1 MTKREE
7 YEKRTEELLMP
18 IIEAHGFEIVD
29 VEFVKEGGNRFLRA
43 YIDKPDGIT
52 VDDCEIVSR
61 ALGSR
66 LDEEDFI
73 EESYILEVSSPGL
86 GRPLKK
92 EKDFIRNMGELI
104 ELHTFRPVDRQ
115 KEFCGVLKA
124 YDKETVTIEE
134 EDGTERVFERSM
146 LALIR
151 QAVIW

>member
-7 YEKRTEELLMP
+7 YEKRTEELLTP
-18 IIEAHGFEIVD
+18 ITAAHGFEIVD

-52 VDDCEIVSR
+52 VDDCETISR
-61 ALGSR
+61 ALGAR

-73 EESYILEVSSPGL
+73 EESYILEISSPGL

-92 EKDFIRNMGELI
+92 EKDFIRNMGELV
-104 ELHTFRPVDRQ
+104 ELHTFRPIDRQ
-115 KEFCGVLKA
+115 KEFCGILKA
-124 YDKETVTIEE
+124 YDKDTVTIEQ
-134 EDGTERVFERSM
+134 EDGAERVFERSM

>member
-7 YEKRTEELLMP
+7 YEKRTEELLTP
-18 IIEAHGFEIVD
+18 IVTANGFEVVD

-43 YIDKPDGIT
+43 YIDKPGGIT
-52 VDDCEIVSR
+52 VDDCETVSR
-61 ALGSR
+61 ALSDK
-66 LDEEDFI
+66 LDETDFI

-92 EKDFIRNMGELI
+92 DKDFARNMGELI
-104 ELHTFRPVDRQ
+104 EIRTFKPVDRQ

-124 YDKETVTIEE
+124 YDSDTVTIEE
-134 EDGTERVFERSM
+134 ENGRERTFIRSE

>member
-7 YEKRTEELLMP
+7 YEKRTEELLAP
-18 IIEAHGFEIVD
+18 IVAAHGYEIVD

-43 YIDKPDGIT
+43 FIDKPGGIT
-52 VDDCEIVSR
+52 VDDCETASR
-61 ALGSR
+61 ALSAR

-73 EESYILEVSSPGL
+73 EESYVLEVSSPGL

-92 EKDFIRNMGELI
+92 EKDFARNVGELI
-104 ELHTFRPVDRQ
+104 EIHTFKPIDRQ
-115 KEFCGVLKA
+115 KDFCGVLRA
-124 YDKETVTIEE
+124 YDEDTVTIEE

>member
-7 YEKRTEELLMP
+7 YEKRTEELLAP
-18 IIEAHGFEIVD
+18 IVAAHGFEIVD

-43 YIDKPDGIT
+43 FIDKPGGIT
-52 VDDCEIVSR
+52 VDDCETASR
-61 ALGSR
+61 ALSVR

-73 EESYILEVSSPGL
+73 EESYVLEVSSPGL

-92 EKDFIRNMGELI
+92 EKDFVRNMGELVEI
-104 ELHTFRPVDRQ
+104 HTFKPIDRQ
-115 KEFCGVLKA
+115 KDFCGVLKA
-124 YDKETVTIEE
+124 YDKDTVTIEE
-134 EDGTERVFERSM
+134 EDGIERVFERSM

>member
-7 YEKRTEELLMP
+7 YEKRTEELLTP
-18 IIEAHGFEIVD
+18 ITAAHGFEIVD

-52 VDDCEIVSR
+52 VDDCETISR
-61 ALGSR
+61 ALGAR

-73 EESYILEVSSPGL
+73 EESYILEISSPGL

-92 EKDFIRNMGELI
+92 EKDFIRNMGELV
-104 ELHTFRPVDRQ
+104 ELHTFRPIDRQ
-115 KEFCGVLKA
+115 KEFCGILKA
-124 YDKETVTIEE
+124 YDKDTVTIEQ
-134 EDGTERVFERSM
+134 EDGAERVFERSA

>member
-7 YEKRTEELLMP
+7 YEKRTEELLAP
-18 IIEAHGFEIVD
+18 VTKAHGFEIVD

-43 YIDKPDGIT
+43 YIDKPGGIT
-52 VDDCEIVSR
+52 VDDCETVSR
-61 ALGSR
+61 TLSAR

-92 EKDFIRNMGELI
+92 EKDFARNVGELVEI
-104 ELHTFRPVDRQ
+104 HTFRPVDKQ
-115 KEFCGVLKA
+115 KEFCGILKK
-124 YDKETVTIEE
+124 YDKNTVTIEE
-134 EDGTERVFERSM
+134 EDGTERIFERSV

>member
-1 MTKREE
+1 LTKREE
-7 YEKRTEELLMP
+7 YEKRTEELLTP
-18 IIEAHGFEIVD
+18 ITAAHGFEIVD

-52 VDDCEIVSR
+52 VDDCETISR
-61 ALGSR
+61 ALGAR

-92 EKDFIRNMGELI
+92 EKDFIRNMGELV
-104 ELHTFRPVDRQ
+104 ELHTFRPIDRQ
-115 KEFCGVLKA
+115 KEFCGILKA
-124 YDKETVTIEE
+124 YDKDTVTIEQ
-134 EDGTERVFERSM
+134 EDGAERVFERSM